1 MLCKCS
7 GKYIDIY
14 FILKITFSFI
24 LSDISLLRIC
34 VFRIFFIH
42 PSSHCLCTVSMNLP
56 ELASRKMSVS
66 CMSHIV
72 HELDHE
78 FLSLSTKKL
87 NKLHV
92 YFQLVGCLKCLEM
105 VDGHLRNVAEYFY
118 DIHL

>member
-1 MLCKCS
+1 M
-7 GKYIDIY
+7 Y
-14 FILKITFSFI
+14 
-24 LSDISLLRIC
+24 LLRIC
-34 VFRIFFIH
+34 VCRIFFIH

-56 ELASRKMSVS
+56 ELASRKMFVS

-78 FLSLSTKKL
+78 FLSLNTEKL

-105 VDGHLRNVAEYFY
+105 VDGHLRNVAKYLY